1 MANVK
6 DQDLLMAGVEDQDI
20 QIANDEDPGQLD
32 S

>member
-1 MANVK
+1 MANIK
-6 DQDLLMAGVEDQDI
+6 DQDLLMAGVGDQGI